1 MPNNRIHTAY
11 SPPFSQRRVAGIKEH
26 IPFYSGE
33 LRIVEVI
40 NQINFISELLTPK
53 EGKVSYHITRPQ
65 ALEFRRTA
73 QQPVYFNPLDFYL
86 WGHLKTL
93 VCSAPIS
100 NEETL
105 HRGILYAC
113 QTIRKRSSTSESV

>member
-1 MPNNRIHTAY
+1 MTNNRIPTTY
-11 SPPFSQRRVAGIKEH
+11 CSPSSQRRVTEIKGH

-40 NQINFISELLTPK
+40 KQINFISELLTPK
-53 EGKVSYHITRPQ
+53 QGKGSYHITRPQ

-73 QQPVYFNPLDFYL
+73 QQPVYFNPSDFYL

-93 VCSAPIS
+93 VCSAPI
-100 NEETL
+100 
-105 HRGILYAC
+105 
-113 QTIRKRSSTSESV
+113 